1 MKRLFGYFCI
11 VAIWAMAGCHGQ
23 VAFAQ
28 AVDCYTW
35 NTQSQSWVWNLLCG
49 PGQQGGQV
57 IVPAGK
63 LVQIKN
69 SLTLLGTDG
78 ASLNVGAGGTLG
90 SAAFTAASAYQAS
103 SANLSLYAAI
113 APSANVQTFL
123 GAANYA
129 AMLSLL
135 GGQPALAA
143 GTGISISGGT
153 ISTANVPNAAL
164 ANSSITIAGNAT
176 ALGGSVSQDSITGLS
191 STGLVKRTAANTLGI
206 ATAGTDYSTPS
217 AMETLTNKSM
227 SGSSNTFTNIP
238 NSALS
243 NNSITV
249 AGNSTAFGGSVSQD
263 SITGLSSTGII
274 KRTGANTLGIATA
287 GTDYQAPL
295 ASTSITIAGNATALG
310 GSVSQDSITGLSS
323 TGLVKRTAANTLG
336 IATAG
341 TDYSTPSATE
351 TLTNKTIAAGSNTI
365 TGLTNSNLSGS
376 AGITN
381 ANLANN
387 SISIAGN
394 ATALGGSVSQ
404 DSITGLSSTGIIRRT
419 GTNTLGIASAGT
431 DYQTPL
437 ASTSITIAGNATSL
451 GGSVSQD
458 SITGLSSTGLVKR
471 TAANTLGI
479 ALNSDLPV
487 FGASGS
493 SHASGA
499 VPDPGSSAGSTRY
512 LREDG
517 TWNTPSGGS
526 GGVSTQ
532 NVVTGSRTFGAVY
545 HNTTGKPMFVN
556 ISVYGGTNPSIVFY
570 SDSSSSPST
579 LIAQV
584 AWATNDVSP
593 SVGFWVLA
601 GNYYE
606 AVLGSGSPTIAAW
619 VETY

>member
-274 KRTGANTLGIATA
+274 
-287 GTDYQAPL
+287 
-295 ASTSITIAGNATALG
+295 
-310 GSVSQDSITGLSS
+310 
-323 TGLVKRTAANTLG
+323 
-336 IATAG
+336 
-341 TDYSTPSATE
+341 
-351 TLTNKTIAAGSNTI
+351 
-365 TGLTNSNLSGS
+365 
-376 AGITN
+376 
-381 ANLANN
+381 
-387 SISIAGN
+387 
-394 ATALGGSVSQ
+394 
-404 DSITGLSSTGIIRRT
+404 RRT